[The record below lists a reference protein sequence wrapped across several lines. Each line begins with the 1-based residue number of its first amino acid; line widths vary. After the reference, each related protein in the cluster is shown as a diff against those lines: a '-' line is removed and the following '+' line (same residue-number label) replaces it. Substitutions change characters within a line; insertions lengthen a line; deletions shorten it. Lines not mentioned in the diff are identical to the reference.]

1 MPLVTHNT
9 DSELRSRGAFPSGC
23 SVSLTSMAAKVIC
36 SFLPNLVTAIS
47 DCIQPVSDQCLAK
60 GLIPES
66 VYKRLLE
73 SGGTSEDKAR
83 TLVQAVKKSTETD
96 SRCLEILL
104 NILEEQLPHAIK
116 DKLLSEIREEQEN
129 SRAVVPSF
137 HLVPVPN
144 VSRETEVV
152 QGSLL
157 GRLEDSI
164 RQHERACSDK
174 RILEE
179 TLNAKTEECARLNSE
194 LEAMK
199 SQNDKAK
206 IDAIADAQRRI
217 ADCENEIGNLEVKFS
232 ELEKTIE
239 EQAMKVKRGR
249 NMVIL
254 MTGEFFKMALQEKDA
269 KIRKMEAESA
279 ETYATNSLKQIDLQR
294 LLNNISKRGTQASFW
309 MDLGKQLG
317 FSQKELDDI
326 SGTSQ
331 NEIKKRIVYKS
342 FSIPMITRRCSI
354 WRKCL
359 DSGFSNTRGTVE
371 VAPTLLQMQVYGVHW

>member
-1 MPLVTHNT
+1 
-9 DSELRSRGAFPSGC
+9 
-23 SVSLTSMAAKVIC
+23 MAAKVIC

-60 GLIPES
+60 GLVSES
-66 VYKRLLE
+66 VYKRVLE

-83 TLVQAVKKSTETD
+83 TLILAVKKSTETD

-144 VSRETEVV
+144 FSRETEVV
-152 QGSLL
+152 QSSLL

-179 TLNAKTEECARLNSE
+179 TLKAKTEECARLNSE

-217 ADCENEIGNLEVKFS
+217 ADCEKEISNLEVKFS

-254 MTGEFFKMALQEKDA
+254 MTGEFFKMALHEKDT

-279 ETYATNSLKQIDLQR
+279 ETYATDSLKQIDLP
-294 LLNNISKRGTQASFW
+294 W
-309 MDLGKQLG
+309 
-317 FSQKELDDI
+317 
-326 SGTSQ
+326 
-331 NEIKKRIVYKS
+331 V
-342 FSIPMITRRCSI
+342 
-354 WRKCL
+354 
-359 DSGFSNTRGTVE
+359 
-371 VAPTLLQMQVYGVHW
+371 

>member
-1 MPLVTHNT
+1 
-9 DSELRSRGAFPSGC
+9 
-23 SVSLTSMAAKVIC
+23 MAAKVIC

-66 VYKRLLE
+66 VYKRVLE
-73 SGGTSEDKAR
+73 SGGTCEDKAR
-83 TLVQAVKKSTETD
+83 TLILAVKTSTETD

-116 DKLLSEIREEQEN
+116 YKLLSEIREEQEN

-137 HLVPVPN
+137 HLVPIPN

-179 TLNAKTEECARLNSE
+179 TLKAKTEECARLNSE
-194 LEAMK
+194 LEAIK
-199 SQNDKAK
+199 SQNNKAK
-206 IDAIADAQRRI
+206 LDAIADAQSRI
-217 ADCENEIGNLEVKFS
+217 ADCETEIGNLEVKFS

-254 MTGEFFKMALQEKDA
+254 MTGEFFKMALHEKDS

-279 ETYATNSLKQIDLQR
+279 ETYATNSLKQTDLQR

-317 FSQKELDDI
+317 FSKKELDDI
-326 SGTSQ
+326 SSTSQ

-342 FSIPMITRRCSI
+342 FFYSY
-354 WRKCL
+354 
-359 DSGFSNTRGTVE
+359 DHEE
-371 VAPTLLQMQVYGVHW
+371 VFYLAEMLRQWLLQYPGDSRGSTNFATNAGLRSALVKAGLGKIARDLDN

>member
-1 MPLVTHNT
+1 M
-9 DSELRSRGAFPSGC
+9 FPSRC

-60 GLIPES
+60 GLTPES
-66 VYKRLLE
+66 VYKRVLE

-83 TLVQAVKKSTETD
+83 TLILAVKKSTETD

-179 TLNAKTEECARLNSE
+179 TLKAKIEECARLNSE

-199 SQNDKAK
+199 SQNDDAK

-254 MTGEFFKMALQEKDA
+254 MTGEFFKMALHEKDA

-279 ETYATNSLKQIDLQR
+279 ETYATDSLKQIDLQR

-342 FSIPMITRRCSI
+342 FIYSY
-354 WRKCL
+354 
-359 DSGFSNTRGTVE
+359 DHEE
-371 VAPTLLQMQVYGVHW
+371 VFYLAEMLRQ